1 MIVTCQSLNENRIAL
16 FQITPHK
23 MRIKSS
29 SESEFSELEG
39 AGVEPLT
46 LDDIHFQPSYAVE
59 TFG

>member
-1 MIVTCQSLNENRIAL
+1 MTVG
-16 FQITPHK
+16 
-23 MRIKSS
+23 SS

-46 LDDIHFQPSYAVE
+46 LDDIYFQPSYVVE